1 MQTSSSLNPI
11 QLHLLQMFRY
21 TKSKKSLEDLK
32 VFLAKF
38 YADQVDDEMDKIWN
52 EKKLSQ
58 KKLKDMAKEHFRTK
72 SQKL

>member
-11 QLHLLQMFRY
+11 QLHILQMFRY
-21 TKSKKSLEDLK
+21 TKSKKSLADLK
-32 VFLAKF
+32 HFLAKY
-38 YADQVDDEMDKIWN
+38 YANLVDDEIDKIWK

-72 SQKL
+72 SQK

>member
-1 MQTSSSLNPI
+1 MPTSPTHNPI

-21 TKSKKSLEDLK
+21 TRSKKSLTNLK
-32 VFLAKF
+32 NFLAKY
-38 YADQVDDEMDKIWN
+38 YANLVDEEMDKIWN

-72 SQKL
+72 SQN